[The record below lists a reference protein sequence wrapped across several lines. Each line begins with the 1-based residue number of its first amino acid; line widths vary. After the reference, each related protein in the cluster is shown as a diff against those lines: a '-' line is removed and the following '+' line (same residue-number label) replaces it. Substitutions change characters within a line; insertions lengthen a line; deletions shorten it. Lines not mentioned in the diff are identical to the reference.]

1 MSTPAAPTAP
11 RIKRATKLVGLL
23 TLLWAV
29 LGTWHF
35 DCKIK
40 RVCGPEPQAP
50 SAVTMAPAP
59 VAARVTTR
67 SEASTPTS
75 HAAVPI
81 VPLIKAPEPL
91 VVPPNT
97 ALLTAYF
104 GRKSTDIII
113 PEASEAGLLDLH
125 AAVAQGRRL
134 RVIGHSDA
142 RGKPEL
148 KAELSIQ
155 RAQILRDWLLAHGI
169 PAEAITSVESR
180 EDREPVADNGN
191 PAGRAL
197 NRRAVVMLV
206 P

>member
-1 MSTPAAPTAP
+1 MSKP
-11 RIKRATKLVGLL
+11 
-23 TLLWAV
+23 WAV
-29 LGTWHF
+29 GSTWYY

-40 RVCGPEPQAP
+40 RVCGPEQPASTTVEP
-50 SAVTMAPAP
+50 AAAVTAAPVQAAVAAPATTPHSTAP
-59 VAARVTTR
+59 V
-67 SEASTPTS
+67 
-75 HAAVPI
+75 
-81 VPLIKAPEPL
+81 VPLIKASEPL
-91 VVPPNT
+91 VIPPNT

-113 PEASEAGLLDLH
+113 PEASEAGLVDVH
-125 AAVAQGRRL
+125 TAVAQGRRL

-142 RGKPEL
+142 RGLPEL

-155 RAQILRDWLLAHGI
+155 RAQILRDWLLAHDI
-169 PAEAITSVESR
+169 PPEAIASVESR
-180 EDREPVADNGN
+180 EDREPVADNRD

>member
-1 MSTPAAPTAP
+1 MA
-11 RIKRATKLVGLL
+11 LVGLL

-29 LGTWHF
+29 IGTWHY

-40 RVCGPEPQAP
+40 RVCGPEQRVSTTPVPAAQAP
-50 SAVTMAPAP
+50 VTPPAIAAATAP
-59 VAARVTTR
+59 VVPVTK
-67 SEASTPTS
+67 PQ
-75 HAAVPI
+75 
-81 VPLIKAPEPL
+81 EPL
-91 VVPPNT
+91 VIPPNT

-113 PEASEAGLLDLH
+113 PEASEAGLLDLQT
-125 AAVAQGRRL
+125 AVAQGRRL

-142 RGKPEL
+142 RGLPAL

-155 RAQILRDWLLAHGI
+155 RAQILRDWLLAHDI
-169 PAEAITSVESR
+169 PAEAIASVESR
-180 EDREPVADNGN
+180 EDREPVADNRD

-197 NRRAVVMLV
+197 NRRAVVILV

>member
-1 MSTPAAPTAP
+1 MTRTPSVPTP
-11 RIKRATKLVGLL
+11 SIKRAVGVVTLL
-23 TLLWAV
+23 TLLWALV
-29 LGTWHF
+29 GTWHYN
-35 DCKIK
+35 CKIK
-40 RVCGPEPQAP
+40 RVCGPEQLPQPIQAP
-50 SAVTMAPAP
+50 QPAVRNAVLA
-59 VAARVTTR
+59 VATAVQN
-67 SEASTPTS
+67 
-75 HAAVPI
+75 AAMVAD
-81 VPLIKAPEPL
+81 IKAPEPL
-91 VVPPNT
+91 VIPPNT

-113 PEASEAGLLDLH
+113 PEASEAGLLDLL

-169 PAEAITSVESR
+169 PPEAIATVESR
-180 EDREPVADNGN
+180 EDREPVADNRD

>member
-1 MSTPAAPTAP
+1 MTPAP
-11 RIKRATKLVGLL
+11 RIRRAVTLVVLL
-23 TLLWAV
+23 TLFWAV
-29 LGTWHF
+29 IGTWHYT
-35 DCKIK
+35 CKIK
-40 RVCGPEPQAP
+40 RVCGPEQIAP
-50 SAVTMAPAP
+50 VTAAPAVAATTVVPAAPVTPP
-59 VAARVTTR
+59 VA
-67 SEASTPTS
+67 TP
-75 HAAVPI
+75 HAVAPVVP
-81 VPLIKAPEPL
+81 PTLTPEPL

-113 PEASEAGLLDLH
+113 PEASEAGLLDVRT
-125 AAVAQGRRL
+125 AVAQGRRL

-155 RAQILRDWLLAHGI
+155 RAQILRDWLLAHDI
-169 PAEAITSVESR
+169 PAAAIASVESR
-180 EDREPVADNGN
+180 EDREPVADNHD